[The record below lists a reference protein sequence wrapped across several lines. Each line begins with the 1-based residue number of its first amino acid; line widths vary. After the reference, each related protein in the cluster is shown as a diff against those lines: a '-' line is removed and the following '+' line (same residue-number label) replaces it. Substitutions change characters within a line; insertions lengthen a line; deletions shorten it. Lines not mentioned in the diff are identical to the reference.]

1 MTTGMVRTHTQRAR
15 RAARGSQPEDRPAA
29 AVRDFRGTTA
39 SYDVEWDVRTV
50 YDFVISLSDEAG
62 STDDLPPADR
72 GWLTEARAALPEMI
86 RTDREALLGSE
97 LCINIAELL
106 VDRPDVANPAA
117 FVEAVA
123 QLDRRTA
130 AAYFLA
136 DLFHEPK
143 KADLVGRA
151 LDGDRTALTGLM
163 DDLPEHKR
171 AGRVAVLRDPDG
183 TVRRLAA
190 ILDAWQRPFAEIEPR
205 IRAMIARDVEA
216 RAADVARLA
225 PGDLIE
231 RVTGGVRYVPEPGID
246 RVILAPSY
254 FTRPYNFLFSR
265 DGWRLYCYPIAD
277 TALDIHDPLEPPSSI
292 VRLHRALGDPSR
304 LRILR
309 LLADG
314 DRYLTEIAQALELS
328 KPTVK
333 HHMAQLRAAGLVILT
348 EEGAL
353 TYYSLRR
360 EGLDAVG
367 ADLRR
372 FIPA

>member
-1 MTTGMVRTHTQRAR
+1 MVRTRTPPGRN
-15 RAARGSQPEDRPAA
+15 QPETRPA
-29 AVRDFRGTTA
+29 AVRDFRGTAA
-39 SYDVEWDVRTV
+39 SYKIEWDVRTV
-50 YDFVISLSDEAG
+50 YDFVISLSGEAG

-72 GWLTEARAALPEMI
+72 RWLTEARAALSGPV
-86 RTDREALLGSE
+86 RADREALFGSE
-97 LCINIAELL
+97 LCINIAEHL
-106 VDRPDVANPAA
+106 VDRPDIASPAA
-117 FVEAVA
+117 FAKAVGE
-123 QLDRRTA
+123 LDRRTA
-130 AAYFLA
+130 AEYFLA
-136 DLFHEPK
+136 DMFHEPK
-143 KADLVGRA
+143 KADLVSRA
-151 LDGDRTALTGLM
+151 LDGDRTALAGLV
-163 DDLPEHKR
+163 DDLPEQKR
-171 AGRVAVLRDPDG
+171 AGRMDVLSDPDG

-190 ILDAWQRPFAEIEPR
+190 VLDAWQKAFAEIEPR
-205 IRAMIARDVEA
+205 IRAMITRDVEA

-231 RVTGGVRYVPEPGID
+231 RVTGGVRYVPEPGIE

-265 DGWRLYCYPIAD
+265 DGWRLYAYPIAD
-277 TALDIHDPLEPPSSI
+277 TALDIHDPLEPPLAV

-372 FIPA
+372 FIPS

>member
-1 MTTGMVRTHTQRAR
+1 MARTHAPRASR
-15 RAARGSQPEDRPAA
+15 SQADSRPPA
-29 AVRDFRGTTA
+29 AVRDFRGTAA
-39 SYDVEWDVRTV
+39 SYEIEWDVRTV
-50 YDFVISLSDEAG
+50 YDFVISLSDDAG
-62 STDDLPPADR
+62 STDDMPPADR
-72 GWLTEARAALPEMI
+72 RWLAEARAGLPESV
-86 RTDREALLGSE
+86 RADREALLGSE
-97 LCINIAELL
+97 LCSNIAELA
-106 VDRPDVANPAA
+106 VDRPDVRSPAA
-117 FVEAVA
+117 FVKAVRE
-123 QLDRRTA
+123 LDRRTA
-130 AAYFLA
+130 AEYLFA
-136 DLFHEPK
+136 DMFREPE
-143 KADLVGRA
+143 KADLVRRA
-151 LDGDRTALTGLM
+151 VDGDRAALATLAEQ
-163 DDLPEHKR
+163 LPEHNRK
-171 AGRVAVLRDPDG
+171 GRLELLRDPDG
-183 TVRRLAA
+183 TLRRLSA
-190 ILDAWQRPFAEIEPR
+190 ILAAWQGPFAEIEPR
-205 IRAMIARDVEA
+205 VRAMITRDVEA
-216 RAADVARLA
+216 RASEVSRLA

-265 DGWRLYCYPIAD
+265 DGWRLYAYPIAD
-277 TALDIHDPLEPPSSI
+277 AALDIHDPLEPPLAI

-328 KPTVK
+328 KPTIK

-367 ADLRR
+367 VDLRR
-372 FIPA
+372 FIPG

>member
-1 MTTGMVRTHTQRAR
+1 MVRTQAQRAR
-15 RAARGSQPEDRPAA
+15 RPARDSQAETRPAP
-29 AVRDFRGTTA
+29 AVRDFRGTSA
-39 SYDVEWDVRTV
+39 SYRIEWDVRTA

-72 GWLTEARAALPEMI
+72 RWLAEARAALPDAI
-86 RTDREALLGSE
+86 RADREALLGNE
-97 LCINIAELL
+97 LCINIAELV
-106 VDRPDVANPAA
+106 VDRPGVTSPAA

-123 QLDRRTA
+123 RLDRRA
-130 AAYFLA
+130 AAEYFLP
-136 DLFHEPK
+136 DLSHEPT
-143 KADLVGRA
+143 KAALVGRA
-151 LDGDRTALTGLM
+151 LDGDQAALASLM

-171 AGRVAVLRDPDG
+171 AGRMAVLRDPDG
-183 TVRRLAA
+183 TMRRLAA
-190 ILDAWQRPFAEIEPR
+190 ILDAWQKPFAEIEPR
-205 IRAMIARDVEA
+205 IAAMIARDVEA

-231 RVTGGVRYVPEPGID
+231 RVTGGVRFVPEPGID

-265 DGWRLYCYPIAD
+265 DGWRLYAYPIAD
-277 TALDIHDPLEPPSSI
+277 TSLDIHDPLEPPPAI

-360 EGLDAVG
+360 EGLEAVG
-367 ADLRR
+367 SDLRR

>member
-1 MTTGMVRTHTQRAR
+1 MVRTRSPRASSTQEAL
-15 RAARGSQPEDRPAA
+15 RPA
-29 AVRDFRGTTA
+29 AVRDFRGTA
-39 SYDVEWDVRTV
+39 AGYRIEWDIRTV
-50 YDFVISLSDEAG
+50 YDFIISLSDDAG

-72 GWLTEARAALPEMI
+72 RWLTEARAALLPSI
-86 RTDREALLGSE
+86 RADREALLGSE
-97 LCINIAELL
+97 LCINIAELA
-106 VDRPDVANPAA
+106 VDRPDATSPAA
-117 FVEAVA
+117 LVAAVSE
-123 QLDRRTA
+123 LDRQTA
-130 AAYFLA
+130 AEYLFA
-136 DLFHEPK
+136 DMFREPE
-143 KADLVGRA
+143 KADLIRRA
-151 LDGDRTALTGLM
+151 LDGDRNALDTLAEQ
-163 DDLPEHKR
+163 LPEHKR
-171 AGRVAVLRDPDG
+171 AGRLEVLRDPDG
-183 TVRRLAA
+183 TLRRLAA
-190 ILDAWQRPFAEIEPR
+190 VLAAWQGPFAEIEPR
-205 IRAMIARDVEA
+205 VRAMITRDVEA
-216 RAADVARLA
+216 RAADVARLS

-231 RVTGGVRYVPEPGID
+231 RVTGGVRYVPEPGIE

-265 DGWRLYCYPIAD
+265 DGWRLYAYPIAD
-277 TALDIHDPLEPPSSI
+277 TALDIHDPLEPPPAV

-348 EEGAL
+348 EEGSL

-372 FIPA
+372 FIPS